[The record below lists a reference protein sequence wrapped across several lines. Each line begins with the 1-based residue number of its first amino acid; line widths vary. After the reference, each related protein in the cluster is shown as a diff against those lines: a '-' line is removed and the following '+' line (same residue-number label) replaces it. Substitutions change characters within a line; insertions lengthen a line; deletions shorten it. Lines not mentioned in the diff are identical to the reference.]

1 MPDYNEIR
9 FGYLRALSKDDK
21 LAMIQDLEEDIEAM
35 QAIIDDSRT
44 IGEQK
49 SELRSDIAHET
60 AKIEYLRGIL
70 EEKTL

>member
-21 LAMIQDLEEDIEAM
+21 LAMIQDLEEDVKALE
-35 QAIIDDSRT
+35 AIIDDSRT
-44 IGEQK
+44 IGEHK
-49 SELRSDIAHET
+49 SELRSDIAYET